1 MNRKA
6 ISIHSSRGGTGKTLI
21 ATNLAAILVSRGN
34 NVALLDL
41 DFRAPSL
48 STVFAK
54 GIQEPVKCW
63 LNDFLNGQCTA
74 EQTMI
79 DVSAKFNLKGR
90 LLIGLANPSVEA
102 IRNIV
107 EKSRAW
113 EVTAVKKIFSL
124 LSSLFNDMNVDC
136 CIFDTSPGVQYSSI
150 NAAVSSDVSV
160 IVTSLDTLDLKGTK
174 NILEELYD
182 ALAKKTVV
190 LVNKFSPEM
199 RIKSDENQVSFIE
212 SVERMLKH
220 PVIGVIPCYCDVL
233 QSERTSV
240 LAFEKPN
247 HPFIIK
253 LEEVAERL
261 EDFTKGNLEEELVE
275 K

>member
-1 MNRKA
+1 MKRKA

-21 ATNLAAILVSRGN
+21 ATNLAVILASRGN

-48 STVFAK
+48 STVFVT
-54 GIQEPVKCW
+54 GIQEPIKCW

-79 DVSAKFNLKGR
+79 DVSAEFNLKGR
-90 LLIGLANPSVEA
+90 LLIGLANPSVKA
-102 IRNIV
+102 ISNIV

-113 EVTAVKKIFSL
+113 EVTAVKKVFSL

-136 CIFDTSPGVQYSSI
+136 CVFDTSPGVQYSSI

-160 IVTSLDTLDLKGTK
+160 IVTSLDTLDLKGTE
-174 NILEELYD
+174 NMLEELYD
-182 ALAKKTVV
+182 ALEKKTVV
-190 LVNKFSPEM
+190 LVNKFSPET
-199 RIKSDENQVSFIE
+199 RIKSDENQNILIE
-212 SVERMLKH
+212 RVEKMLKH

-233 QSERTSV
+233 QSERSSV
-240 LAFEKPN
+240 LAVEKPN
-247 HPFIIK
+247 HPFVVKLVEIVEK
-253 LEEVAERL
+253 LENFAKTNV
-261 EDFTKGNLEEELVE
+261 EEGIC
-275 K
+275 